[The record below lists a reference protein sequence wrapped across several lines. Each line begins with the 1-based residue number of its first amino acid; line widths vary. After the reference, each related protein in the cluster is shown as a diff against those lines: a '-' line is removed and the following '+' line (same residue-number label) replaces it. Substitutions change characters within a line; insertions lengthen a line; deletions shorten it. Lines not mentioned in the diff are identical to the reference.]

1 MDNNHAF
8 QSSKF
13 LRALLVLFFMT
24 VSVQWTFAQLDLNMS
39 RTTLGTV
46 IEQIKTQSKYQ
57 FFYDDK
63 LAATAVEKVNVK
75 NASIEDALTA
85 ILKGKNISFK
95 VEDNIVYLS
104 EKSQS
109 GQEGAQQGKERTIT
123 GQVSDDMGPLIG
135 VNVLVKGTS
144 VGCITDF
151 DGNFTLTTTE
161 ANPVIQFSYV
171 GYKTQ
176 EIAAKEQSVINLMM
190 ESDSQ
195 LVEEV
200 VVTALGIKR
209 ATKALSYNV
218 QEIKSDELTRVK
230 DANLVNSLSGKVAGV
245 TINASSSGVGGA
257 SKVVMRGTKGIDQS
271 SNALY
276 VIDGV
281 PMFNLSGEGG
291 QEFDSKG
298 SSEAIADINPEDIE
312 SMSVLTGAAAAA
324 LYGSHAANG
333 AIVITTKK
341 GKEGRLSLTVSQN
354 TEFLRPFVTPNFQ
367 NSYGTGD
374 LLSSAGS
381 VEKSWGNKLNPSNY
395 MGYDPINDF
404 LRTGVVATE
413 TVSLSTGTE
422 KNQTYFSASA
432 VNSVGMVP
440 NNDYDR
446 YNFTFRNT
454 TSFLNDKMTLD
465 VSASYIKQKDQNMVN
480 QGTYSNPLVTAY
492 LFPRGDDWNE
502 IKMYERWDTSRNIYT
517 QYWPQGIDTFTGQ
530 NPYWIAY
537 RNLRENNKD
546 RYMLSG
552 SLSYKILDWLSVS
565 GRVRVDNSAS
575 TYTEKLYATSNTTL
589 AEGSNNGLYGISNT
603 NDKQTYADIMLNINK
618 NFGENLTFQANIGA
632 SLSDMQQ
639 DVLQNRGPISEDGIP
654 TSNTTLAEGSNN
666 GLYGISNTNDKQT
679 YADIML
685 NINKNFGENLTFQ
698 ANIGASLSDMQ
709 QDVLQNRGPISEDG
723 IPNVFNVFQLDDSKT
738 KRTQSGFHDQT
749 QSVFASLELGY
760 KSTYYLT
767 LTGRSDWPS
776 QLAGPNSTQSA
787 FLYPSVGG
795 SVILSE
801 LLKLPQQ
808 ISFLKVRGSFAS
820 VGLPFP
826 RFLAN
831 PTYSWDNSNKV
842 WQSKRNYPM
851 YNLKPERTD
860 SWEVGLTARFLNHFN
875 LDLALYT
882 TKTYNQTFDPKISVS
897 SGYSTLYVQTGS
909 VRNKGIELGL
919 GYSNEWGKFKWS
931 SNYVFSTNKN
941 EILELLEN
949 YVHPE
954 TGTVITKERLDVGGM
969 GQARFILKKGGSL
982 GDLYSTADLQRDS
995 NGNILVD
1002 QNGSVTANYNAE
1014 DIKLGSVFAK
1024 CNMSWRNDFSWKNL
1038 NFGFMLSARIGGIVY
1053 SATQAAMD
1061 MYGVSESTE
1070 IARNQGGVYV
1080 NGTDLV
1086 NAQKWYTTIGSQS
1099 GIPQYYTYSATNLRL
1114 QEASVGYT
1122 IPRDKL
1128 WNVADVTV
1136 SLVGRNLLMLYCK
1149 APFDPEAVA
1158 STGNYYQGIDNF
1170 MTPSARSLGF
1180 NVRFKF

>member
-24 VSVQWTFAQLDLNMS
+24 VSVQWTFAQLNLNMS

-63 LAATAVEKVNVK
+63 LAATAVEKVDVK

-109 GQEGAQQGKERTIT
+109 GQEGTQQGKERTIT

-374 LLSSAGS
+374 RLSSAGS

-654 TSNTTLAEGSNN
+654 
-666 GLYGISNTNDKQT
+666 
-679 YADIML
+679 
-685 NINKNFGENLTFQ
+685 
-698 ANIGASLSDMQ
+698 
-709 QDVLQNRGPISEDG
+709 
-723 IPNVFNVFQLDDSKT
+723 NVFNVFQLDDSKT

-909 VRNKGIELGL
+909 VRNKGVELGL

>member
-57 FFYDDK
+57 CFYDDK

-654 TSNTTLAEGSNN
+654 
-666 GLYGISNTNDKQT
+666 
-679 YADIML
+679 
-685 NINKNFGENLTFQ
+685 
-698 ANIGASLSDMQ
+698 
-709 QDVLQNRGPISEDG
+709 
-723 IPNVFNVFQLDDSKT
+723 NVFNVFQLDDSKT

-909 VRNKGIELGL
+909 VRNKGVELGL

>member
-1 MDNNHAF
+1 MNNNHAF

-24 VSVQWTFAQLDLNMS
+24 VSVQWTFAQLNLNVS

-46 IEQIKTQSKYQ
+46 IEQIKSQSKYQ

-63 LAATAVEKVNVK
+63 LATMAVENVKVK
-75 NASIEDALTA
+75 NASIEDALNA

-104 EKSQS
+104 EKSAAP
-109 GQEGAQQGKERTIT
+109 QEGNQQGKERTIT

-135 VNVLVKGTS
+135 VNVLIKGTS
-144 VGCITDF
+144 IGCITDL

-161 ANPVIQFSYV
+161 ANPVVQFSYV

-176 EIAAKEQSVINLMM
+176 EIAAKGQGAINVML

-298 SSEAIADINPEDIE
+298 ASEAIADINPEDIE

-354 TEFLRPFVTPNFQ
+354 TEFLRPFLTPKFQ

-374 LLSSAGS
+374 LLSSSGS
-381 VEKSWGNKLNPSNY
+381 VERSWGNKLNSSNY
-395 MGYDPINDF
+395 MGYDPISDF

-502 IKMYERWDTSRNIYT
+502 VKMYERWDTSRNIYT

-546 RYMLSG
+546 RYMLSA
-552 SLSYKILDWLSVS
+552 SLNYKILDWLSVS
-565 GRVRVDNSAS
+565 GRVRVDNSNS

-589 AEGSNNGLYGISNT
+589 TEGSNNGLYGIST
-603 NDKQTYADIMLNINK
+603 TADKQTYADLMLNINK
-618 NFGENLTFQANIGA
+618 NFGENFTLQANIGA

-639 DVLQNRGPISEDGIP
+639 N
-654 TSNTTLAEGSNN
+654 
-666 GLYGISNTNDKQT
+666 
-679 YADIML
+679 
-685 NINKNFGENLTFQ
+685 
-698 ANIGASLSDMQ
+698 
-709 QDVLQNRGPISEDG
+709 VLQNRGPISEDG
-723 IPNVFNVFQLDDSKT
+723 IPNVFNVFQLDDTKT

-749 QSVFASLELGY
+749 QSLFASVELGY

-801 LLKLPQQ
+801 LLKLPEQ

-954 TGTVITKERLDVGGM
+954 TGAIITKERLDVGGM

-1002 QNGSVTANYNAE
+1002 QNGNVTANYNAE

-1038 NFGFMLSARIGGIVY
+1038 DFGFMLSARIGGIVY

-1061 MYGVSESTE
+1061 MYGVSESTAM
-1070 IARNQGGVYV
+1070 ARDQSGVWV
-1080 NGTDLV
+1080 NGTDKV

-1114 QEASVGYT
+1114 QEARIGYT
-1122 IPRDKL
+1122 IPKAKL
-1128 WNVADVTV
+1128 WNVADVTI

>member
-24 VSVQWTFAQLDLNMS
+24 VSVQWTFAQLNLNMS

-63 LAATAVEKVNVK
+63 LAATTVEKVDVK

-654 TSNTTLAEGSNN
+654 
-666 GLYGISNTNDKQT
+666 
-679 YADIML
+679 
-685 NINKNFGENLTFQ
+685 
-698 ANIGASLSDMQ
+698 
-709 QDVLQNRGPISEDG
+709 
-723 IPNVFNVFQLDDSKT
+723 NVFNVFQLDDSKT

-909 VRNKGIELGL
+909 VRNKGVELGL

>member
-654 TSNTTLAEGSNN
+654 
-666 GLYGISNTNDKQT
+666 
-679 YADIML
+679 
-685 NINKNFGENLTFQ
+685 
-698 ANIGASLSDMQ
+698 
-709 QDVLQNRGPISEDG
+709 
-723 IPNVFNVFQLDDSKT
+723 NVFNVFQLDDSKT
-738 KRTQSGFHDQT
+738 KRTQLGFHDQT

>member
-654 TSNTTLAEGSNN
+654 
-666 GLYGISNTNDKQT
+666 
-679 YADIML
+679 
-685 NINKNFGENLTFQ
+685 
-698 ANIGASLSDMQ
+698 
-709 QDVLQNRGPISEDG
+709 
-723 IPNVFNVFQLDDSKT
+723 NVFNVFQLDDSKT

-1038 NFGFMLSARIGGIVY
+1038 NFCFMLSARIGGIVY

>member
-24 VSVQWTFAQLDLNMS
+24 VSVQWTFAQLNLNMS

-654 TSNTTLAEGSNN
+654 
-666 GLYGISNTNDKQT
+666 
-679 YADIML
+679 
-685 NINKNFGENLTFQ
+685 
-698 ANIGASLSDMQ
+698 
-709 QDVLQNRGPISEDG
+709 
-723 IPNVFNVFQLDDSKT
+723 NVFNVFQLDDSKT

>member
-13 LRALLVLFFMT
+13 LRALLVLLFMT

-654 TSNTTLAEGSNN
+654 
-666 GLYGISNTNDKQT
+666 
-679 YADIML
+679 
-685 NINKNFGENLTFQ
+685 
-698 ANIGASLSDMQ
+698 
-709 QDVLQNRGPISEDG
+709 
-723 IPNVFNVFQLDDSKT
+723 NVFNVFQLDDSKT

>member
-654 TSNTTLAEGSNN
+654 
-666 GLYGISNTNDKQT
+666 
-679 YADIML
+679 
-685 NINKNFGENLTFQ
+685 
-698 ANIGASLSDMQ
+698 
-709 QDVLQNRGPISEDG
+709 
-723 IPNVFNVFQLDDSKT
+723 NVFNVFQLDDSKT

-969 GQARFILKKGGSL
+969 GQASFILKKGGSL

-995 NGNILVD
+995 NGKILVD

>member
-654 TSNTTLAEGSNN
+654 
-666 GLYGISNTNDKQT
+666 
-679 YADIML
+679 
-685 NINKNFGENLTFQ
+685 
-698 ANIGASLSDMQ
+698 
-709 QDVLQNRGPISEDG
+709 
-723 IPNVFNVFQLDDSKT
+723 NVFNVFQLDDSKT

-1061 MYGVSESTE
+1061 MYGVSEPTE

>member
-1 MDNNHAF
+1 MKDNHAF
-8 QSSKF
+8 QSSTF
-13 LRALLVLFFMT
+13 MRALLVLLFMA
-24 VSVQWTFAQLDLNMS
+24 VSVQWGFAQLNLNVS
-39 RTTLGTV
+39 RATLGTV
-46 IEQIKTQSKYQ
+46 IEQIKSQSKYQ
-57 FFYDDK
+57 FFCDDK
-63 LAATAVEKVNVK
+63 LAALSVENVK
-75 NASIEDALTA
+75 VKDASIEDALNA
-85 ILKGKNISFK
+85 ILKGKNISYK

-104 EKSQS
+104 EKTASQ
-109 GQEGAQQGKERTIT
+109 QEGNQQGKERTIT
-123 GQVSDDMGPLIG
+123 GVVSDDMGPLIG
-135 VNVLVKGTS
+135 VNVLVKGS
-144 VGCITDF
+144 SNGCITDL

-161 ANPVIQFSYV
+161 ANPVIVLSYI
-171 GYKTQ
+171 GYKSQ
-176 EIAAKEQSVINLMM
+176 EIAVKGSEPINVMM
-190 ESDSQ
+190 ENDTQ
-195 LVEEV
+195 MIEEV

-218 QEIKSDELTRVK
+218 QEVKSDELTRVK

-341 GKEGRLSLTVSQN
+341 GKEGRLSVTVSQN
-354 TEFLRPFVTPNFQ
+354 TEFLRPFVTPKFQ

-374 LLSSAGS
+374 LMASSGS
-381 VEKSWGNKLNPSNY
+381 VERSWGNKLNSSNY
-395 MGYDPINDF
+395 MGFNPINDF

-432 VNSVGMVP
+432 VNSAGMVP

-502 IKMYERWDTSRNIYT
+502 VKMYERWDTSRNIYT

-552 SLSYKILDWLSVS
+552 SLNYKILDWLSVG
-565 GRVRVDNSAS
+565 GRIRVDNSNS

-589 AEGSNNGLYGISNT
+589 TEGSNNGLYGIST
-603 NDKQTYADIMLNINK
+603 TADRQTYADFMVNINK
-618 NFGENLTFQANIGA
+618 NFGEDF
-632 SLSDMQQ
+632 S
-639 DVLQNRGPISEDGIP
+639 
-654 TSNTTLAEGSNN
+654 
-666 GLYGISNTNDKQT
+666 
-679 YADIML
+679 
-685 NINKNFGENLTFQ
+685 FQ

-749 QSVFASLELGY
+749 QSLFASVELGY
-760 KSTYYLT
+760 KSIYYLT

-801 LLKLPQQ
+801 LLKLPEQ

-860 SWEVGLTARFLNHFN
+860 SWEVGLTARFLKHFN

-909 VRNKGIELGL
+909 VQNKGIELGL

-931 SNYVFSTNKN
+931 SNYVFSANDNK
-941 EILELLEN
+941 ILELLEN

-954 TGTVITKERLDVGGM
+954 TGAIITKERLDVGGM

-982 GDLYSTADLQRDS
+982 GDLYSTADLQRDN
-995 NGNILVD
+995 NGNVMVD

-1061 MYGVSESTE
+1061 MYGVSASTE
-1070 IARNQGGVYV
+1070 AARDNGGVWV
-1080 NGTDLV
+1080 NGSDKV

-1114 QEASVGYT
+1114 QEASIGYT
-1122 IPRDKL
+1122 IPKDKL

-1136 SLVGRNLLMLYCK
+1136 SLVGRNLWMIYCK

>member
-24 VSVQWTFAQLDLNMS
+24 VSVQWTFAQLNLNMS

-63 LAATAVEKVNVK
+63 LAATTVEKVNVK

-109 GQEGAQQGKERTIT
+109 GQESTQQGKERTIT

-654 TSNTTLAEGSNN
+654 
-666 GLYGISNTNDKQT
+666 
-679 YADIML
+679 
-685 NINKNFGENLTFQ
+685 
-698 ANIGASLSDMQ
+698 
-709 QDVLQNRGPISEDG
+709 
-723 IPNVFNVFQLDDSKT
+723 NVFNVFQLDDSKT

>member
-63 LAATAVEKVNVK
+63 LAATAVEKVDVK

-654 TSNTTLAEGSNN
+654 
-666 GLYGISNTNDKQT
+666 
-679 YADIML
+679 
-685 NINKNFGENLTFQ
+685 
-698 ANIGASLSDMQ
+698 
-709 QDVLQNRGPISEDG
+709 
-723 IPNVFNVFQLDDSKT
+723 NVFNVFQLDDSKT

-1128 WNVADVTV
+1128 WNVTDVTV

>member
-381 VEKSWGNKLNPSNY
+381 VEKSWGNKLNPFNY

-575 TYTEKLYATSNTTL
+575 TYTEKLYA
-589 AEGSNNGLYGISNT
+589 
-603 NDKQTYADIMLNINK
+603 
-618 NFGENLTFQANIGA
+618 
-632 SLSDMQQ
+632 
-639 DVLQNRGPISEDGIP
+639 

>member
-480 QGTYSNPLVTAY
+480 QGTYSTPLVTAY

-575 TYTEKLYATSNTTL
+575 TYTEKLYA
-589 AEGSNNGLYGISNT
+589 
-603 NDKQTYADIMLNINK
+603 
-618 NFGENLTFQANIGA
+618 
-632 SLSDMQQ
+632 
-639 DVLQNRGPISEDGIP
+639 

>member
-341 GKEGRLSLTVSQN
+341 GKEGRLSLTVSQS

-575 TYTEKLYATSNTTL
+575 TYTEKLYA
-589 AEGSNNGLYGISNT
+589 
-603 NDKQTYADIMLNINK
+603 
-618 NFGENLTFQANIGA
+618 
-632 SLSDMQQ
+632 
-639 DVLQNRGPISEDGIP
+639 

-1114 QEASVGYT
+1114 QEANVGYT

>member
-1 MDNNHAF
+1 MNNNHAF

-24 VSVQWTFAQLDLNMS
+24 VSVQWTFAQLNLNVS

-46 IEQIKTQSKYQ
+46 IEQIKSQSKYQ

-63 LAATAVEKVNVK
+63 LATMAVENVKVK
-75 NASIEDALTA
+75 NASIEDALNA

-104 EKSQS
+104 EKSAAP
-109 GQEGAQQGKERTIT
+109 QEGNQQGKERTIT

-135 VNVLVKGTS
+135 VNVLIKGTS
-144 VGCITDF
+144 IGCITDL

-161 ANPVIQFSYV
+161 ANPVVQFSYV

-176 EIAAKEQSVINLMM
+176 EIAAKGQGVINVML

-354 TEFLRPFVTPNFQ
+354 TEFLRPFVTPKFQ

-374 LLSSAGS
+374 LLSSSGS
-381 VEKSWGNKLNPSNY
+381 VERSWGNKLNSSNY
-395 MGYDPINDF
+395 MGYDPISDF

-502 IKMYERWDTSRNIYT
+502 VKMYERWDTSRNIYT

-546 RYMLSG
+546 RYMLSA
-552 SLSYKILDWLSVS
+552 SLNYKILDWLSVS
-565 GRVRVDNSAS
+565 GRVRVDNSNS

-589 AEGSNNGLYGISNT
+589 TEGSNNGLYGIST
-603 NDKQTYADIMLNINK
+603 TADKQTYADLMLNINK
-618 NFGENLTFQANIGA
+618 NFGENFTLQANIGA

-639 DVLQNRGPISEDGIP
+639 N
-654 TSNTTLAEGSNN
+654 
-666 GLYGISNTNDKQT
+666 
-679 YADIML
+679 
-685 NINKNFGENLTFQ
+685 
-698 ANIGASLSDMQ
+698 
-709 QDVLQNRGPISEDG
+709 VLQNRGPISEDG
-723 IPNVFNVFQLDDSKT
+723 IPNVFNVFQLDDTKT

-749 QSVFASLELGY
+749 QSLFASVELGY

-801 LLKLPQQ
+801 LLKLPEQ

-954 TGTVITKERLDVGGM
+954 TGAIITKERLDVGGM

-1002 QNGSVTANYNAE
+1002 QNGNVTANYNAE

-1038 NFGFMLSARIGGIVY
+1038 DFGFMLSARIGGIVY

-1061 MYGVSESTE
+1061 MYGVSESTAM
-1070 IARNQGGVYV
+1070 ARDQSGVWV
-1080 NGTDLV
+1080 NGTDKV

-1114 QEASVGYT
+1114 QEARIGYT
-1122 IPRDKL
+1122 IPKAKL

-1158 STGNYYQGIDNF
+1158 STGNYYQGIDV
-1170 MTPSARSLGF
+1170 A
-1180 NVRFKF
+1180 

>member
-24 VSVQWTFAQLDLNMS
+24 VSVQWTFAQLNLNMS

-63 LAATAVEKVNVK
+63 LAATTVEKVDVK

-109 GQEGAQQGKERTIT
+109 GQEGTQQGKERTIT

-654 TSNTTLAEGSNN
+654 
-666 GLYGISNTNDKQT
+666 
-679 YADIML
+679 
-685 NINKNFGENLTFQ
+685 
-698 ANIGASLSDMQ
+698 
-709 QDVLQNRGPISEDG
+709 
-723 IPNVFNVFQLDDSKT
+723 NVFNVFQLDDSKT

-909 VRNKGIELGL
+909 VRNKGVELGL

>member
-639 DVLQNRGPISEDGIP
+639 DVLQS
-654 TSNTTLAEGSNN
+654 
-666 GLYGISNTNDKQT
+666 
-679 YADIML
+679 
-685 NINKNFGENLTFQ
+685 
-698 ANIGASLSDMQ
+698 
-709 QDVLQNRGPISEDG
+709 RGPISEDG

>member
-312 SMSVLTGAAAAA
+312 SMSVLTGAAAAD

-575 TYTEKLYATSNTTL
+575 TYTEKLYA
-589 AEGSNNGLYGISNT
+589 
-603 NDKQTYADIMLNINK
+603 
-618 NFGENLTFQANIGA
+618 
-632 SLSDMQQ
+632 
-639 DVLQNRGPISEDGIP
+639 

>member
-1 MDNNHAF
+1 
-8 QSSKF
+8 
-13 LRALLVLFFMT
+13 
-24 VSVQWTFAQLDLNMS
+24 
-39 RTTLGTV
+39 
-46 IEQIKTQSKYQ
+46 
-57 FFYDDK
+57 
-63 LAATAVEKVNVK
+63 
-75 NASIEDALTA
+75 
-85 ILKGKNISFK
+85 
-95 VEDNIVYLS
+95 
-104 EKSQS
+104 
-109 GQEGAQQGKERTIT
+109 
-123 GQVSDDMGPLIG
+123 
-135 VNVLVKGTS
+135 
-144 VGCITDF
+144 
-151 DGNFTLTTTE
+151 
-161 ANPVIQFSYV
+161 
-171 GYKTQ
+171 
-176 EIAAKEQSVINLMM
+176 
-190 ESDSQ
+190 
-195 LVEEV
+195 
-200 VVTALGIKR
+200 
-209 ATKALSYNV
+209 
-218 QEIKSDELTRVK
+218 
-230 DANLVNSLSGKVAGV
+230 
-245 TINASSSGVGGA
+245 
-257 SKVVMRGTKGIDQS
+257 
-271 SNALY
+271 
-276 VIDGV
+276 
-281 PMFNLSGEGG
+281 
-291 QEFDSKG
+291 
-298 SSEAIADINPEDIE
+298 
-312 SMSVLTGAAAAA
+312 
-324 LYGSHAANG
+324 
-333 AIVITTKK
+333 
-341 GKEGRLSLTVSQN
+341 
-354 TEFLRPFVTPNFQ
+354 
-367 NSYGTGD
+367 
-374 LLSSAGS
+374 
-381 VEKSWGNKLNPSNY
+381 
-395 MGYDPINDF
+395 
-404 LRTGVVATE
+404 
-413 TVSLSTGTE
+413 
-422 KNQTYFSASA
+422 
-432 VNSVGMVP
+432 
-440 NNDYDR
+440 
-446 YNFTFRNT
+446 
-454 TSFLNDKMTLD
+454 
-465 VSASYIKQKDQNMVN
+465 MVN

-575 TYTEKLYATSNTTL
+575 TYTEKLYA
-589 AEGSNNGLYGISNT
+589 
-603 NDKQTYADIMLNINK
+603 
-618 NFGENLTFQANIGA
+618 
-632 SLSDMQQ
+632 
-639 DVLQNRGPISEDGIP
+639 

-1114 QEASVGYT
+1114 QEPGT
-1122 IPRDKL
+1122 
-1128 WNVADVTV
+1128 
-1136 SLVGRNLLMLYCK
+1136 
-1149 APFDPEAVA
+1149 
-1158 STGNYYQGIDNF
+1158 
-1170 MTPSARSLGF
+1170 
-1180 NVRFKF
+1180 

>member
-1 MDNNHAF
+1 MKSNHSF
-8 QSSKF
+8 RGSKL
-13 LRALLVLFFMT
+13 LRALLILLLVT
-24 VSVQWTFAQLDLNMS
+24 VPTQWAIAQLNLS
-39 RTTLGTV
+39 TPRTTLGTV
-46 IEQIKTQSKYQ
+46 IKQIQSQSKYQ

-63 LAATAVEKVNVK
+63 LSTVSVDAIKVK
-75 NASIEDALTA
+75 DASLETVLNQA
-85 ILKGKNISFK
+85 LKGKDISFR
-95 VEDNIVYLS
+95 VEENIVYLS
-104 EKSQS
+104 EKTDAPQDVN
-109 GQEGAQQGKERTIT
+109 QQQPGKERKVT
-123 GQVSDDMGPLIG
+123 GQVVDDLGEPLIG
-135 VNVLVKGTS
+135 VNVLVKGTTTG
-144 VGCITDF
+144 VITDL
-151 DGNFTLTTTE
+151 DGNFTLNTTE
-161 ANPVIQFSYV
+161 ENPVIQFSYI
-171 GYKTQ
+171 GYKQ
-176 EIAAKEQSVINLMM
+176 EEVPLKGQTVINITMVN
-190 ESDSQ
+190 DTQ
-195 LVEEV
+195 VIDEV

-218 QEIKSDELTRVK
+218 QEIKSDALTTVK
-230 DANLVNSLSGKVAGV
+230 DANLINSLSGKVAGV
-245 TINASSSGVGGA
+245 TINTSSSGVGGA

-281 PMFNLSGEGG
+281 PMFNLGGEGG

-298 SSEAIADINPEDIE
+298 STEAIADINPEDIE

-354 TEFLRPFVTPNFQ
+354 TEFLNTLVSPEFQ
-367 NSYGTGD
+367 NTYGTGD
-374 LLSSAGS
+374 LLSASGS
-381 VEKSWGNKLNPSNY
+381 VERSWGNKLNSANY
-395 MGYDPINDF
+395 MGFDPIKDF
-404 LRTGVVATE
+404 LRTGVVTTE

-432 VNSVGMVP
+432 VNSAGMVP

-465 VSASYIKQKDQNMVN
+465 VGASYIKQSDKNMVN

-546 RYMLSG
+546 RYMLNA
-552 SLSYKILDWLSVS
+552 SLNYKILDWLSVS
-565 GRVRVDNSAS
+565 GRVRVDNSVS
-575 TYTEKLYATSNTTL
+575 NFTEKMYATSNTTL
-589 AEGSNNGLYGISNT
+589 AEGSSNGLYGVTST
-603 NDKQTYADIMLNINK
+603 RDKQLYADFMVNINK
-618 NFGENLTFQANIGA
+618 NFGENFSLQANLG
-632 SLSDMQQ
+632 
-639 DVLQNRGPISEDGIP
+639 G
-654 TSNTTLAEGSNN
+654 
-666 GLYGISNTNDKQT
+666 
-679 YADIML
+679 
-685 NINKNFGENLTFQ
+685 
-698 ANIGASLSDMQ
+698 SLSDMQ

-723 IPNVFNVFQLDDSKT
+723 IPNVFNVYQLDDTKT
-738 KRTQSGFHDQT
+738 KRIQTGYREQT
-749 QSVFASLELGY
+749 QSLFASVELGY

-776 QLAGPNSTQSA
+776 QLAGPNSVQKA
-787 FLYPSVGG
+787 FFYPSVGG

-801 LLKLPQQ
+801 LMKLPEQ
-808 ISFLKVRGSFAS
+808 ISYLKVRGSFAS

-851 YNLKPERTD
+851 YNLKPEKTD
-860 SWEVGLTARFLNHFN
+860 SWEVGITARFLKHFN

-909 VRNKGIELGL
+909 VRNKGIELSL

-931 SNYVFSTNKN
+931 SNYIFSANKN
-941 EILELLEN
+941 EITELLEN

-954 TGTVITKERLDVGGM
+954 TGAIITKERLDVGGM

-982 GDLYSTADLQRDS
+982 GDLYSTADLKRDS
-995 NGNILVD
+995 EGNILID
-1002 QNGSVTANYNAE
+1002 QNGNVTANYNAE
-1014 DIKLGSVFAK
+1014 DIKLGSVFPK

-1038 NFGFMLSARIGGIVY
+1038 NFGFMFSARIGGIVY

-1061 MYGVSESTE
+1061 MYGVSGTSAD
-1070 IARNQGGVYV
+1070 ARDNGGVV
-1080 NGTDLV
+1080 INGGDMV

-1114 QEASVGYT
+1114 QEASIGYT
-1122 IPRDKL
+1122 ITKDKL
-1128 WNVADVTV
+1128 WNIADLTV
-1136 SLVGRNLLMLYCK
+1136 SLVGRNLWMIYCK